1 MSSTKKAKYDKAGQ
15 PTKYKPEYCQM
26 LIEHMRGLNSFESFG
41 DVVDVCTDTL
51 YEWCKQNSEFSDAKK
66 KGRLSMRRGLENV
79 GKGLMTGKIKGN
91 VAAWIFY
98 SKNTIGWGDDP
109 VSQFDDEDEWKFE

>member
-1 MSSTKKAKYDKAGQ
+1 MSSTKAKTGR
-15 PTKYKPEYCQM
+15 PSKYKTEYCTQ
-26 LIEHMRGLNSFESFG
+26 LIEHMRGLNTFETFAADIG
-41 DVVDVCTDTL
+41 VNRDTL
-51 YEWCKQNSEFSDAKK
+51 YQWCKEHEEFSDAKK
-66 KGRLSMRRGLENV
+66 TGTLFMRKNLENV

-109 VSQFDDEDEWKFE
+109 YVEQDDNDDWEIE